1 MPLQHI
7 SLACATNCA
16 NATGDNAPMF
26 CPQCETEYR
35 EGFTRCAD
43 CDVAL
48 VPELDSPSLVPLTM
62 EQSPDLVAALA
73 EALETARVP
82 YVIEAGTALAI
93 LDGDAESLDEPGD
106 WNARIWVTVA
116 KADEAVA
123 ILEET
128 RAVLKQQH

>member
-1 MPLQHI
+1 
-7 SLACATNCA
+7 
-16 NATGDNAPMF
+16 MF

-48 VPELDSPSLVPLTM
+48 VPELGSASLVPLTM
-62 EQSPDLVAALA
+62 ETSSDLVAALA

-82 YVIEAGTALAI
+82 YVIEAGTAMAI
-93 LDGDAESLDEPGD
+93 LDGDEETLDEPGE
-106 WNARIWVTVA
+106 WKARVWVTVE

-128 RAVLKQQH
+128 RAVLKQQN

>member
-1 MPLQHI
+1 
-7 SLACATNCA
+7 
-16 NATGDNAPMF
+16 MF

-48 VPELDSPSLVPLTM
+48 VPDLGSPSLVPLAM

-73 EALETARVP
+73 EALEAARVP
-82 YVIEAGTALAI
+82 YVIEAGTALSI
-93 LDGDAESLDEPGD
+93 LDGDEEELEEPGD

-128 RAVLKQQH
+128 RAVMKQQH